1 MSGPTLAVSASGERF
16 SIALRG
22 SDAAI
27 HGHVDAEARTLSA
40 DLFTAIE
47 GLLQPAG
54 LVAADLG
61 ELRVDRGPGSY
72 TGLRVALTFA
82 RVLAE
87 QADIP
92 VLHATSIEL
101 MAIAAWRSG
110 EVDAK
115 RPVRV
120 ILDAR
125 RERFHTARVELDAAR
140 ARLATPPQAITRDA
154 LAALIRAD
162 EVLLAPA
169 SLARALPEFGP
180 LVPLPRYGALE
191 LFDPWLAA
199 RMAKPSDLE
208 PLYLM
213 GPYTEPAP

>member
-1 MSGPTLAVSASGERF
+1 MSVPTLAVSASGERF

-22 SDAAI
+22 RDGALL
-27 HGHVDAEARTLSA
+27 GHVDAEARTLSA

-47 GLLQPAG
+47 RLLQPAG
-54 LVAADLG
+54 LGPADLG

-87 QADIP
+87 QTALP

-140 ARLATPPQAITRDA
+140 AHLATPPQALAGDA
-154 LAALIRAD
+154 LAALVRPD
-162 EVLLAPA
+162 EVLLAPT
-169 SLARALPEFGP
+169 SLARALQDVGRI
-180 LVPLPRYGALE
+180 VPLPPYGALE
-191 LFDPWLAA
+191 LLDPWLAA
-199 RMAKPSDLE
+199 RAAEPGDLE

>member
-22 SDAAI
+22 SDAALL
-27 HGHVDAEARTLSA
+27 GHVDAEARTLST
-40 DLFTAIE
+40 DLFTVID

-87 QADIP
+87 QAGLP

-110 EVDAK
+110 DVDAK

-125 RERFHTARVELDAAR
+125 RERFHTARVELHAAC
-140 ARLATPPQAITRDA
+140 ANLATPPQALARDA
-154 LAALIRAD
+154 LATLIRPD
-162 EVLLAPA
+162 EVLLAPG
-169 SLARALPEFGP
+169 SLAPTLSELGP
-180 LVPLPRYGALE
+180 VVPLPPYGALE

-199 RMAKPSDLE
+199 RSAEPGDLE

>member
-1 MSGPTLAVSASGERF
+1 MSDPTLAVSASGERF

-22 SDAAI
+22 GDAAI
-27 HGHVDAEARTLSA
+27 LGHVDAEARTLSA

-47 GLLQPAG
+47 RLLQPAG
-54 LVAADLG
+54 LVPADLG
-61 ELRVDRGPGSY
+61 GLRVDRGPGSY

-87 QADIP
+87 QAGLP
-92 VLHATSIEL
+92 VSYATSIEL
-101 MAIAAWRSG
+101 MAIAAWRHG

-125 RERFHTARVELDAAR
+125 RERFHTARVELDAVC
-140 ARLATPPQAITRDA
+140 ARLATPPQAIALDA

-169 SLARALPEFGP
+169 SLAPALLELGP
-180 LVPLPRYGALE
+180 IVPLPPYGALE
-191 LFDPWLAA
+191 LFDPWLDA
-199 RMAKPSDLE
+199 RPAEPSDLE

>member
-1 MSGPTLAVSASGERF
+1 MSGATLAVSASGERF
-16 SIALRG
+16 SIALRD

-27 HGHVDAEARTLSA
+27 LGHVDAEARTLSA

-47 GLLQPAG
+47 GLLRPAG
-54 LVAADLG
+54 LVATDLD

-87 QADIP
+87 QAGLR
-92 VLHATSIEL
+92 VLYATSIEL
-101 MAIAAWRSG
+101 MAIAAWRRG
-110 EVDAK
+110 AVDMS

-125 RERFHTARVELDAAR
+125 RERFHTARVEFDAAH
-140 ARLATPPQAITRDA
+140 ARLVTPPQALAQAA
-154 LAALIRAD
+154 LAALLRED

-169 SLARALPEFGP
+169 SLAPALGEFGSI
-180 LVPLPRYGALE
+180 VPLPQYGALE

-199 RMAKPSDLE
+199 RPAAPSDLE